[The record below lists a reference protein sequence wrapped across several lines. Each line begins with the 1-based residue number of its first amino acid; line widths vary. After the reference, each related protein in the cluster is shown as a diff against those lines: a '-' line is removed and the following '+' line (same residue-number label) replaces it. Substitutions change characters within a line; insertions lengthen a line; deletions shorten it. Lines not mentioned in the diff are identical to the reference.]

1 MEAWSRGINPNHLAG
16 AFQPNEPRDR
26 MSSGKSTAAHHLFPR
41 PLLYSRYSRA
51 LSSLEKNR
59 GDERLGRTH
68 LRLPQHFLGH
78 VLLFDQVRHASPVDL
93 PPLPVVD
100 RAMVARLVD
109 AHVEFESVENESRTR
124 WPLAE
129 LELVSV
135 SSPTTASAGTKPQA
149 ANYAVNNAAMYGGA
163 PQRVIAGT
171 QKTDEAV
178 PVTFK
183 RTNHAEEKCA
193 SAHMWCFTQCGPADG
208 TREMPRQ
215 VHPAR

>member
-26 MSSGKSTAAHHLFPR
+26 MSSGNSTVRTICFLDR
-41 PLLYSRYSRA
+41 CTWVLSYLLKTPDGRR
-51 LSSLEKNR
+51 
-59 GDERLGRTH
+59 GRTH

-149 ANYAVNNAAMYGGA
+149 ANYAV
-163 PQRVIAGT
+163 
-171 QKTDEAV
+171 
-178 PVTFK
+178 
-183 RTNHAEEKCA
+183 
-193 SAHMWCFTQCGPADG
+193 
-208 TREMPRQ
+208 
-215 VHPAR
+215 

>member
-1 MEAWSRGINPNHLAG
+1 
-16 AFQPNEPRDR
+16 
-26 MSSGKSTAAHHLFPR
+26 
-41 PLLYSRYSRA
+41 
-51 LSSLEKNR
+51 
-59 GDERLGRTH
+59 
-68 LRLPQHFLGH
+68 
-78 VLLFDQVRHASPVDL
+78 
-93 PPLPVVD
+93 
-100 RAMVARLVD
+100 MVARLVD

-149 ANYAVNNAAMYGGA
+149 ANYAVSNAAMYGGA
-163 PQRVIAGT
+163 PQRVIAGA

-215 VHPAR
+215 VHPAREQLLLPGRAAHRAGIAERSGSPFASVVRPGAQLLASWRFGRAGA